1 MRRAAGFAILQRRGP
16 GGELVKTDL
25 FKSRDAVFLAL
36 VGLAAML
43 LAFWGFSICAT
54 AACKAVPLAT
64 LGDRAIASFKLVI
77 GIGGGYALEKGDP
90 IQLVLAQFTVYGL
103 IAAYGTVKVI
113 VFNLHRDLR
122 VALAQRKRGHTIV
135 CGLGD
140 MGMQVIQSLKD
151 LDQDAVVI
159 DVKSDS
165 PHVLTC
171 ERQGVPFL
179 KGDAKNIQ
187 ILRLA
192 GVARART
199 IVLCTGDDAENVEIA
214 LRIKEHAAKHLR
226 RQAQRLLVLAE
237 MRSDWLFAR
246 LIDHGRELGS
256 DKVELRFF
264 NGYDNSARLLMNGI
278 APRPGANR
286 VAVIGFGAMG
296 REVALHLVRNSPVA
310 PGEMLN
316 LVIFDRDAERSSR
329 NLLDA
334 IPAIAEIAR
343 LDFVAADL
351 RSDNPIAWQTIEAQ
365 LQGAALLGVAIC
377 IHDDDAGLYTA
388 LGIRDLLDRLG
399 QADVPVHVWLE
410 RHRYLG
416 RLAAS
421 IEESNTV
428 ANRMSAFGSLEEL
441 LSPDILIA
449 DKLDLLAKALHENHR
464 ATLGEAD
471 RAKPHGRPW
480 DELPEQFKM
489 SSRREADHIPIK
501 LRLCG
506 LDMEASAAP
515 EIIEF
520 RPAEIERIAQL
531 DHQRWL
537 IERRLLG
544 WKYGS
549 VRSDAARIHPL
560 LVPWSELP
568 PEMRRMNMA
577 RMTALPQILARAG
590 LEIVRVRASGF
601 ALPE

>member
-1 MRRAAGFAILQRRGP
+1 M
-16 GGELVKTDL
+16 VKTDL
-25 FKSRDAVFLAL
+25 FKSRDAVVLAL

-43 LAFWGFSICAT
+43 LAFWGFSICASAT
-54 AACKAVPLAT
+54 CKAVPLAT

-90 IQLVLAQFTVYGL
+90 IQLVLAQFTVYGI
-103 IAAYGTVKVI
+103 IAAYGTIKVI

-140 MGMQVIQSLKD
+140 MGMQVIQSLRD
-151 LDQDAVVI
+151 LDQDAVAI
-159 DVKSDS
+159 DIKSDS
-165 PHVLTC
+165 PRALTC
-171 ERQGVPFL
+171 ERQGVPVL

-192 GVARART
+192 GVARVRT

-214 LRIKEHAAKHLR
+214 LRIKEHAARHLR
-226 RQAQRLLVLAE
+226 RPAQRLLVLAE

-264 NGYDNSARLLMNGI
+264 NGYDNSARLLMSGI
-278 APRPGANR
+278 APRPEATR
-286 VAVIGFGAMG
+286 FAVIGFGAMG
-296 REVALHLVRNSPVA
+296 REVALHLIRNSPVA

-316 LVIFDRDAERSSR
+316 LVIFDRDAEHCSR
-329 NLLDA
+329 KLLDE
-334 IPAIAEIAR
+334 IPTIAEIAR
-343 LDFVAADL
+343 LFFVAADL
-351 RSDNPIAWQTIEAQ
+351 STDNPVAWQTIDAQ
-365 LQGAALLGVAIC
+365 LQGPPLLGVAIC
-377 IHDDDAGLYTA
+377 IHDDDIGLYTA
-388 LGIRDLLDRLG
+388 LGIRSLLDRLG
-399 QADVPVHVWLE
+399 QTDVPVHVWLE

-416 RLAAS
+416 QLASS
-421 IEESNTV
+421 IEESGT
-428 ANRMSAFGSLEEL
+428 ATNRMRAFGSLEEL

-449 DKLDLLAKALHENHR
+449 DKLDRLAKALHENHR
-464 ATLGEAD
+464 ANLSEAD

-480 DELPEQFKM
+480 DELPEQYKM

-501 LRLCG
+501 LRLAG
-506 LDMEASAAP
+506 LEMEASDAP

-520 RPAEIERIAQL
+520 RPAEIERIAAL

-544 WKYGS
+544 WKHDTQ
-549 VRSDAARIHPL
+549 RNDAARLHPL
-560 LVPWSELP
+560 LLPWAELP
-568 PEMRRMNMA
+568 PDVRRMNIA
-577 RMTALPQILARAG
+577 RMAALPQILARAG
-590 LEIVRVRASGF
+590 FEIVRVRSSGF
-601 ALPE
+601 ALAES